1 MSTYE
6 YKDLFLKAQANGKYN
21 MFVFDI
27 VNSKM
32 MDTNT
37 RLIADKKMK
46 ELMLKMYSAIKEI
59 EIKTNKKIIIDD
71 DGIVSYYSHD
81 YKNVYKGFG
90 MLIEPFVYG
99 DTFGF
104 TIYRDSFDK
113 NAIYNLYEFYKKE
126 LEIDFEFHAIDGYY
140 ETNKWEEGNLLFFR
154 GYCIDMLSNYHKS
167 KKNLNK

>member
-59 EIKTNKKIIIDD
+59 EIKGGTII
-71 DGIVSYYSHD
+71 
-81 YKNVYKGFG
+81 
-90 MLIEPFVYG
+90 
-99 DTFGF
+99 
-104 TIYRDSFDK
+104 
-113 NAIYNLYEFYKKE
+113 
-126 LEIDFEFHAIDGYY
+126 
-140 ETNKWEEGNLLFFR
+140 
-154 GYCIDMLSNYHKS
+154 
-167 KKNLNK
+167 